1 MFFAGHTTSPI
12 RPSVVAADI
21 CLVCVEN
28 TLVLSREEMQRR
40 LRCTEAQQQTN
51 EVEKTGT
58 AFLVCARKVLS
69 VVCCPVWARWLRCT
83 LDTSLTVPCTVT
95 LGNV

>member
-28 TLVLSREEMQRR
+28 TLVLSREEVQLR
-40 LRCTEAQQQTN
+40 LPFDDT
-51 EVEKTGT
+51 VY
-58 AFLVCARKVLS
+58 ARKLDSMFLS
-69 VVCCPVWARWLRCT
+69 EHTHSNSHQSFFKPA
-83 LDTSLTVPCTVT
+83 DQQH
-95 LGNV
+95 NN